1 MADPLSITASIVGIV
16 AAASKVLS
24 LLGDITDAP
33 RSIADLL
40 NEVYDLR
47 LIFCNLQSFI
57 DRTRQFDPSRLA
69 LIQLGDLVAILTRT
83 VIAFSK
89 LESIVRPL
97 CDREKLSTWQLL
109 SWRWQQTAA
118 LRVLTQLQRHKISLS
133 LMLQIYQ
140 CVTDLEA
147 RQKAGAL
154 RDHLEQE
161 LDDNQGL
168 ADRLAGMKLSPELE
182 EMSTAVF
189 DMNDASSAL
198 QTPGDRQDPTTADLE
213 LAKTGAIN
221 TDLPLNTPPDQASTN
236 ESEDD
241 DDMTDS
247 EFQLSRAFE
256 VVLFRT
262 WVYRRNEREIVD
274 GVSTINTTRSQAWS
288 ILSGITLSKMS
299 TLSIVNLPLTQ
310 PEVERFTSLASRS
323 LELRKPVPPTRPSRV
338 DIAIDP
344 RLVKELEAFPKRSPA
359 FCEIIPPRGYWRGY
373 LDATIVGPTVP
384 TLGVCSSSACASR
397 SITL

>member
-57 DRTRQFDPSRLA
+57 DRTRRFDPSRLA

-83 VIAFSK
+83 VITFSE

-97 CDREKLSTWQLL
+97 CDREKLSTWQLV

-118 LRVLTQLQRHKISLS
+118 LRILTQLQRHKTSLS

-140 CVTDLEA
+140 WHVTCPLWSRALLTAVSISVTDLEA

-168 ADRLAGMKLSPELE
+168 ADRLAGMELSPELE

-189 DMNDASSAL
+189 DMNDTSSAL

-213 LAKTGAIN
+213 LAKTGVIN

-236 ESEDD
+236 KSEDD
-241 DDMTDS
+241 DGMTDS

-262 WVYRRNEREIVD
+262 WPDSPYAG
-274 GVSTINTTRSQAWS
+274 GVFIFSLRFPIDYPLRAPAVRFLTRIYHPNITMAGDINPPVT
-288 ILSGITLSKMS
+288 GIPWVPAT
-299 TLSIVNLPLTQ
+299 TLSIIVDTLHQLLQEPRIDFPLNEEIARVYETDRQ
-310 PEVERFTSLASRS
+310 SYLATARQWTK
-323 LELRKPVPPTRPSRV
+323 RY
-338 DIAIDP
+338 AI
-344 RLVKELEAFPKRSPA
+344 
-359 FCEIIPPRGYWRGY
+359 
-373 LDATIVGPTVP
+373 
-384 TLGVCSSSACASR
+384 
-397 SITL
+397 

>member
-47 LIFCNLQSFI
+47 LIFCNLESFI
-57 DRTRQFDPSRLA
+57 DRTRRFDPSRLA

-83 VIAFSK
+83 VITFSE

-97 CDREKLSTWQLL
+97 CDREKLSTWQLV

-118 LRVLTQLQRHKISLS
+118 LRVLTQLQRHKTSLS

-140 CVTDLEA
+140 WHVTCPLWSRALLTAASISVTDLEA

-168 ADRLAGMKLSPELE
+168 ADRLAGMELSPELE

-221 TDLPLNTPPDQASTN
+221 TDLPLNKPPDQASTN

-241 DDMTDS
+241 DGMTDS

-256 VVLFRT
+256 VVMFRT

-274 GVSTINTTRSQAWS
+274 GVSTINTTRSRAWS
-288 ILSGITLSKMS
+288 ILSGITLSKIS
-299 TLSIVNLPLTQ
+299 TLSVVNLPLTQ

-323 LELRKPVPPTRPSRV
+323 LELRKPAPPTRPSRT

-359 FCEIIPPRGYWRGY
+359 FCEIIPPRGNWVKTN
-373 LDATIVGPTVP
+373 L
-384 TLGVCSSSACASR
+384 S
-397 SITL
+397 